1 MALTYEDNSFDLVL
15 SSDIFEHVRRP
26 FAGFQEVN
34 RVLKPGGFHI
44 FSIPPQHPMR
54 PKTVFRV
61 DTSGPEDVFV
71 LPRHYHSAPKGGKSL
86 VYTDFGEDMT
96 RIMVADGIDLKME
109 SPSPGTAP
117 ATITEQMLSF
127 YWRKRGFK

>member
-1 MALTYEDNSFDLVL
+1 ML
-15 SSDIFEHVRRP
+15 SSDIFEHVRKP
-26 FAGFQEVN
+26 FVGFKEVN

-44 FSIPPQHPMR
+44 FSIPPQCPMR
-54 PKTVFRV
+54 STTVFRV

-71 LPRHYHSAPKGGKSL
+71 LPKHYHSAPMGGKSL

-96 RIMVADGIDLKME
+96 KIMTADGIDLKME
-109 SPSPGTAP
+109 SPCPEITPGLHCG
-117 ATITEQMLSF
+117 QMLSF